1 MIERTLLEQVGADA
15 IAELVSFLDEV
26 EAGGRNPSMY
36 LLDLLKNTRVV
47 RDLYIHLE
55 PDDEKF
61 MRQRKAFIQENPSIL
76 RLARLLRAEEHDDL
90 LQAWIERQENPDGA
104 ALIRLQVLGDSMR
117 AGFYPQL
124 LDLAEALLERE
135 DRELPN

>member
-1 MIERTLLEQVGADA
+1 
-15 IAELVSFLDEV
+15 
-26 EAGGRNPSMY
+26 
-36 LLDLLKNTRVV
+36 
-47 RDLYIHLE
+47 
-55 PDDEKF
+55 
-61 MRQRKAFIQENPSIL
+61 MREGKAFIQENPSIL

-104 ALIRLQVLGDSMR
+104 ALIRLQVLADSMR

-135 DRELPN
+135 NGELPN

>member
-15 IAELVSFLDEV
+15 IAELVSLLEEV
-26 EAGGRNPSMY
+26 EASGRNPSSY
-36 LLDLLKNTRVV
+36 LLDLLKNTKIV
-47 RDLYIHLE
+47 RGLYIHQE

-61 MRQRKAFIQENPSIL
+61 MRQAKAFIQENPSIL
-76 RLARLLRAEEHDDL
+76 RLARLLRAEEHDEL

-104 ALIRLQVLGDSMR
+104 ARIRLQVLADSIR

-124 LDLAEALLERE
+124 VDLAEALLERE
-135 DRELPN
+135 DGELPS

>member
-1 MIERTLLEQVGADA
+1 MIARVLLEQIGADA

-26 EAGGRNPSMY
+26 EAGGQSPSMY

-47 RDLYIHLE
+47 RDLYIHQE

-61 MRQRKAFIQENPSIL
+61 MRQGKAFIQENPSIL
-76 RLARLLRAEEHDDL
+76 RLARLLRAEEQDDL
-90 LQAWIERQENPDGA
+90 LQAWLERQENPEGA
-104 ALIRLQVLGDSMR
+104 ARIRLQVLADSMR

-135 DRELPN
+135 DGELPN